1 MKADS
6 GAGSPARRGA
16 SALRFILRWAGRLL
30 AGMIALIGLGAGVVA
45 LALWW
50 STPASDDDVR
60 LAGLSGPVTIQL
72 DPDGIPWIKAGS
84 ETDAATAIGY
94 MHARDRMFQ
103 MELMRRAASG
113 RLSELAGAIT
123 LRLDRTNRTLGLRRR
138 AEAELAGL
146 DPAARAMLDAYA
158 VGVNAYLAQR
168 GRFAAPEF
176 ILLGAPEPWTSI
188 DSLLWGKTMAQY
200 LAGNWRTEL
209 NRAELA
215 PKLSPAVQRAL
226 WPSWP
231 GTARPNASLAPSRLA
246 SVVPSYP
253 APFTLP
259 TEASNEWAVD
269 GAHSTTGAPLLAGD
283 PHLGLSFPAI
293 WYLARIDTPGHTLAG
308 AFAPGVPFL
317 VIGRNATLAWTFT
330 TTGAD
335 TQDVFVETPTANGN
349 YATPDGP
356 KPFVTREERIAV
368 RGAPDD
374 VLIVRETR
382 HGPVLS
388 DLDPGSP
395 QTLAVSMASLMVPD
409 TSAAGL
415 LALNR
420 ATAVAEAGVAG
431 AAITAPVQNLLV
443 ADRVG
448 IAQYTTGRV
457 PRRRGGDGSVPSDGA
472 NGAHDWTGFA
482 GGLDLPHIVAPK
494 SGRIVNANE
503 PVAPPN
509 FPVFM
514 GAEQFGDWRARR
526 IRTMLDAQPK
536 HDRGSFAAM
545 QVDVVSDFAREV
557 LPAMLA
563 TAPLDD
569 GSRRVLASLRGW
581 DGAMRM
587 DLPQPLIFNAW
598 IRRFRTDLLSDLGI
612 PDGSRSAPGIPT
624 IDLVGQA
631 LVRGGAALCNGD
643 CTPLLGRSL
652 SEVAAALPPGW
663 EHGEWGKIHQ
673 AIFAHPLL
681 GNLPVVG
688 AAATWSIP
696 QPGDDGTVFRGAMR
710 APGYASLHGPAYRG
724 VYDLADLD
732 ASLFG
737 LAPGETG
744 NPFSADAAITLQRWR
759 DGVPIRL
766 GAAPEAVNGTVE
778 LHP

>member
-1 MKADS
+1 MLRS
-6 GAGSPARRGA
+6 IIRWTRRT
-16 SALRFILRWAGRLL
+16 LL
-30 AGMIALIGLGAGVVA
+30 GLVGLIGLSAGSVA

-50 STPASDDDVR
+50 ATPASDDDLR
-60 LAGLSGPVTIQL
+60 LPGLAGPVTVQL
-72 DPDGIPWIKAGS
+72 DADGIPWIKATS
-84 ETDAATAIGY
+84 ETDAAEAIGY

-146 DPAARAMLDAYA
+146 DPAARAMLEAYA
-158 VGVNAYLAQR
+158 VGVNAYIAAR

-176 ILLGAPEPWTSI
+176 ILLGAPEPWTTV

-209 NRAELA
+209 YRAELA

-231 GTARPNASLAPSRLA
+231 GTASPDAALTTNRLA
-246 SVVPSYP
+246 ALVPSFP

-283 PHLGLSFPAI
+283 PHLGFSFPSI

-317 VIGRNATLAWTFT
+317 VIGRNANLAWTFT

-335 TQDVFVETPTANGN
+335 TQDVFVETQAVGDT

-356 KPFVTREERIAV
+356 KPFVTREEHIGV

-374 VLIVRETR
+374 ILTVRETR

-388 DLDPGSP
+388 DLDPGS
-395 QTLAVSMASLMVPD
+395 TRILAVAMASLIVPD

-420 ATAVAEAGVAG
+420 ADTTADAGRAG

-443 ADRVG
+443 ADRAG

-457 PRRRGGDGSVPSDGA
+457 PRRRSGDGSVPADGA
-472 NGAHDWTGFA
+472 DGARDWIGFA
-482 GGLDLPHIVAPK
+482 GGLDLPHVVAPK

-503 PVAPPN
+503 PVAPPS

-526 IRTMLDAQPK
+526 IRTMLDAHPK

-545 QVDVVSDFAREV
+545 QLDVVSDFAHEV
-557 LPAMLA
+557 LPAMLG
-563 TAPLDD
+563 TAPLDAAS
-569 GSRRVLASLRGW
+569 GRVLALLRGW
-581 DGAMRM
+581 DGSMRLE
-587 DLPQPLIFNAW
+587 LPQPLVFNAW
-598 IRRFRTDLLSDLGI
+598 IRRFRADLLADLGI
-612 PDGSRSAPGIPT
+612 PDAPVGPT
-624 IDLVGQA
+624 IDVVGQA
-631 LVRGGAALCNGD
+631 LARGGAVLCNGD
-643 CTPLLGRSL
+643 CTPLLARSL
-652 SEVAAALPPGW
+652 TETAAALPPGW
-663 EHGEWGKIHQ
+663 ERQEWGSVHQ
-673 AIFAHPLL
+673 AVFPHPLL
-681 GNLPVVG
+681 GNLPLVG
-688 AAATWSIP
+688 GVATWSIP

-732 ASLFG
+732 ASLFS

-744 NPFSADAAITLQRWR
+744 NPFSPDAAITLQRWR

-766 GAAPEAVNGTVE
+766 GAAPETVAGTIE

>member
-1 MKADS
+1 MTSNPGGK
-6 GAGSPARRGA
+6 SPALRSIVRWTGRVLLGLV
-16 SALRFILRWAGRLL
+16 ALFGL
-30 AGMIALIGLGAGVVA
+30 AVGVVA
-45 LALWW
+45 LAIWW
-50 STPASDDDVR
+50 SVPLGDDRVR

-72 DPDGIPWIKAGS
+72 DPDGIPWIKAAS
-84 ETDAATAIGY
+84 DTDAATAIGY

-103 MELMRRAASG
+103 MDLMRRAASG
-113 RLSELAGAIT
+113 RLSELAGAAT

-146 DPAARAMLDAYA
+146 DPAVRAMLDAYA
-158 VGVNAYLAQR
+158 TGVNAFLAER
-168 GRFAAPEF
+168 GRFSAPEF
-176 ILLGAPEPWTSI
+176 ILIGAPEPWTPV

-200 LAGNWRTEL
+200 LAGNWRSEL
-209 NRAELA
+209 YRAELA
-215 PKLSPAVQRAL
+215 PKLPPAVQRAL

-231 GTARPNASLAPSRLA
+231 GTPRPDAALTSTKLAA
-246 SVVPSYP
+246 HVPDFP

-259 TEASNEWAVD
+259 NEASNEWAVD

-283 PHLGLSFPAI
+283 PHLGLTFPAI

-308 AFAPGVPFL
+308 AFAPGIPFL
-317 VIGRNATLAWTFT
+317 VIGHNGALAWTFT

-335 TQDVFVETPTANGN
+335 TQDVFVETPAPDGT

-356 KPFVTREERIAV
+356 KPFVSREEHIAV

-374 VLIVRETR
+374 ILTVRETR

-388 DLDPGSP
+388 DLDATSP
-395 QTLAVSMASLMVPD
+395 RILAVSMASLIVPD

-420 ATAVAEAGVAG
+420 ATTVAEAGRAG

-448 IAQYTTGRV
+448 IAQFTTGRV
-457 PRRRGGDGSVPSDGA
+457 PRRRAGDGSVPVDGA
-472 NGAHDWTGFA
+472 DGAHDWTGFA
-482 GGLDLPHIVAPK
+482 GGLDLPHIVAPA

-503 PVAPPN
+503 PVAPPD

-526 IRTMLDAQPK
+526 IRTMLDAHPK
-536 HDRGSFAAM
+536 HDRSSFAAM
-545 QVDVVSDFAREV
+545 QVDVVSDFAHEV

-563 TAPLDD
+563 TAPIDAA
-569 GSRRVLASLRGW
+569 SERILALLRGW
-581 DGAMRM
+581 DGSMRT
-587 DLPQPLIFNAW
+587 DLPQPLVFNAW
-598 IRRFRTDLLSDLGI
+598 IRRFRADLLADLGI
-612 PDGSRSAPGIPT
+612 PDAPVGPT
-624 IDLVGQA
+624 IDIVGNA
-631 LVRGGAALCNGD
+631 IARGGAVLCNGD
-643 CTPLLGRSL
+643 CTPLLSRSL
-652 SEVAAALPPGW
+652 AEIAAALPAGW
-663 EHGEWGKIHQ
+663 EQQEWGTVHQ

-681 GNLPVVG
+681 GNLPLVG
-688 AAATWSIP
+688 AVATWSIP
-696 QPGDDGTVFRGAMR
+696 QPGDDSTVFRGAMR
-710 APGYASLHGPAYRG
+710 APGYTSLHGPAYRG
-724 VYDLADLD
+724 VYDLSDLD

-744 NPFSADAAITLQRWR
+744 NPFSPDAAGTLQRWR

-766 GAAPEAVNGTVE
+766 GAAPEQVGGTIE
-778 LHP
+778 LRP